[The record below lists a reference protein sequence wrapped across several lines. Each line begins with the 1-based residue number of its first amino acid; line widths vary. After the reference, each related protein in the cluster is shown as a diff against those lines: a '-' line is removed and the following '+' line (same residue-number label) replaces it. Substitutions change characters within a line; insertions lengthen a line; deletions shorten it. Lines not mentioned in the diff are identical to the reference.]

1 MLYYFTTTTF
11 NDDWNKD
18 SLNINNF
25 YIYENNNILA
35 GDNNIN
41 NMNIEAQLNQ
51 ENSLE
56 DKNITNIQKESNINI
71 YSDSH
76 HKLND
81 YNNLAYV
88 ESTEEEFK
96 PYVSKHPEKVFKKR
110 GMACN
115 NNKSHIKDENNY
127 KKENKN
133 KNIIYISISEN
144 DKNINKNKKSEN
156 NSDNLNEI
164 DNTNNTNAF
173 YCEEANNNVFFEIK
187 EFNEGDKY
195 LNNMN
200 IKEKDISNKNVI
212 NKTGTNSKKGIYN
225 IFGVQSEELYI
236 PKAI

>member
-41 NMNIEAQLNQ
+41 NMNIEAKLNQ

-56 DKNITNIQKESNINI
+56 DKNITNIQKEPNINI

-81 YNNLAYV
+81 YNNLAYI

-110 GMACN
+110 GIGY
-115 NNKSHIKDENNY
+115 NKSKIKDENNY
-127 KKENKN
+127 KKE
-133 KNIIYISISEN
+133 
-144 DKNINKNKKSEN
+144 NKNKKSEN

-164 DNTNNTNAF
+164 DNTKNANAF

-200 IKEKDISNKNVI
+200 IKEKDISNKKEI
-212 NKTGTNSKKGIYN
+212 NKTGTNSKKGNYN

-236 PKAI
+236 PKVI